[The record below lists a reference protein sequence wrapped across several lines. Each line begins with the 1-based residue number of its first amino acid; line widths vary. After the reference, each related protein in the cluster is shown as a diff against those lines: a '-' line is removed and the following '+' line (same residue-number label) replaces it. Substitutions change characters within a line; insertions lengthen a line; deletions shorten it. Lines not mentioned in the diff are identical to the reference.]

1 MFVITA
7 DQIDSRHD
15 RDRAGEM
22 IARLAA
28 DFGPAFVLPPDQTS
42 GDEIQV
48 LLADAATALDVVFAL
63 HRSGYWSIGLGIGPV
78 REPLPHATRQASG
91 AAFIA
96 ARAAV
101 TRAKKADA
109 RFALDTDGSGAT
121 VAGASAGRSNPGAP
135 ADSAPEVPAP
145 GSSAGGP
152 ILAGAEVEALIATL
166 LLLRQRRS
174 PEGWAAVDLLRD
186 GLSQV
191 EIAGRLGI
199 TPAAVSQRI
208 KSALWRVEE
217 AAHPA
222 LVRLMED
229 LEQTS
234 TETDTA
240 GS

>member
-28 DFGPAFVLPPDQTS
+28 DFGPAFLLPPDQTS
-42 GDEIQV
+42 GDEIQA
-48 LLADAATALDVVFAL
+48 LLTDAATALDVVFAL
-63 HRSGYWSIGLGIGPV
+63 HRSGHWSIGLGIGPV
-78 REPLPHATRQASG
+78 RMPLPHSTRQASG

-109 RFALDTDGSGAT
+109 RFALDADGSGAT
-121 VAGASAGRSNPGAP
+121 VAGASAARSNPAAP
-135 ADSAPEVPAP
+135 AGREPGVPVP
-145 GSSAGGP
+145 GSSAGEP
-152 ILAGAEVEALIATL
+152 ILAGTEVEALIATV

-174 PEGWAAVDLLRD
+174 PEGWAAVDLLRN

-208 KSALWRVEE
+208 KSSLWRVEE

>member
-28 DFGPAFVLPPDQTS
+28 DFGPAFLLPPDQTS
-42 GDEIQV
+42 GDEIQA
-48 LLADAATALDVVFAL
+48 LLTDAATALDVVFAL
-63 HRSGYWSIGLGIGPV
+63 HRSGHWSIGLGIGPV
-78 REPLPHATRQASG
+78 RVPLPHATRQASG

-109 RFALDTDGSGAT
+109 RFALDADGSGAT
-121 VAGASAGRSNPGAP
+121 VAGASA
-135 ADSAPEVPAP
+135 AP
-145 GSSAGGP
+145 GLPTGEP
-152 ILAGAEVEALIATL
+152 ILAGAEVEALIATV

-191 EIAGRLGI
+191 EIAARLGI

-208 KSALWRVEE
+208 KSSLWRVEE

-222 LVRLMED
+222 LVRLVED

-240 GS
+240 G

>member
-28 DFGPAFVLPPDQTS
+28 DFGPAFLLPPDQTS

-48 LLADAATALDVVFAL
+48 LLRDAATALDVVFAL
-63 HRSGYWSIGLGIGPV
+63 HRSGHWSIGLGIGPV

-109 RFALDTDGSGAT
+109 RFALDADGSGEAT
-121 VAGASAGRSNPGAP
+121 VAGASAGRTHPGSP
-135 ADSAPEVPAP
+135 AGVARRLPAP
-145 GSSAGGP
+145 GSSAGEP
-152 ILAGAEVEALIATL
+152 ILAGGEVEALIATV

-222 LVRLMED
+222 LVKLVED

-240 GS
+240 G

>member
-28 DFGPAFVLPPDQTS
+28 DFGPAFLLPPDQTS
-42 GDEIQV
+42 GDEIQA
-48 LLADAATALDVVFAL
+48 LLTDAATALDVVFAL
-63 HRSGYWSIGLGIGPV
+63 HRSGHWSIGLGIGPV
-78 REPLPHATRQASG
+78 RVPLPHATRQASG

-109 RFALDTDGSGAT
+109 RFALDADGSGAT
-121 VAGASAGRSNPGAP
+121 AAGASAGRPHPGLP
-135 ADSAPEVPAP
+135 AGA
-145 GSSAGGP
+145 P
-152 ILAGAEVEALIATL
+152 ILAGAEVEALIATV

-174 PEGWAAVDLLRD
+174 PEGWAAVDLLRG

-191 EIAGRLGI
+191 DIAARLGI

-208 KSALWRVEE
+208 KSSLWRVEE

-222 LVRLMED
+222 LVRLVED

-240 GS
+240 G